1 MIQVD
6 KQLRSQWDT
15 QNTSLLPRLLMQI
28 HDELIYEVSSCQVE
42 AFQHL
47 LRASM
52 ETHIVQL
59 LQLKVPLII
68 NLHVG
73 PSLGDL
79 V

>member
-6 KQLRSQWDT
+6 KQLHCHWDA
-15 QNTSLLPRLLMQI
+15 QNIPLPRLLMQI
-28 HDELIYEVSSCQVE
+28 HDELIYEVGSCQVE
-42 AFQHL
+42 AFQQL
-47 LRASM
+47 LRVSM

-59 LQLKVPLII
+59 LQLNVPLII

>member
-1 MIQVD
+1 
-6 KQLRSQWDT
+6 
-15 QNTSLLPRLLMQI
+15 MQI
-28 HDELIYEVSSCQVE
+28 HDELIYEVGSCQVE
-42 AFQHL
+42 AFQQL
-47 LRASM
+47 LRVSM